1 MRESEVRKLP
11 QILKQITE
19 AKIMEYANVSGDT
32 NPLHLDES
40 FAETTD
46 FGARIAHGM
55 LTLSFI
61 SEMMIAEFGIAWIAT
76 GSLRVRFKGPAYIGD
91 KIATIGEITSQTEAD
106 GHNLIECSV
115 GIINQNTNEP
125 IITGIAKV
133 QVNISE

>member
-1 MRESEVRKLP
+1 MLNSESRKLP
-11 QILKQITE
+11 QISKQITE
-19 AKIMEYANVSGDT
+19 AQIVEYANVSGDK
-32 NPLHLDES
+32 NPLHLDAS

-61 SEMMIAEFGIAWIAT
+61 SEMMVAEFGISWITT
-76 GSLRVRFKGPAYIGD
+76 GSLKVRFKGPAYIGD
-91 KIATIGEITSQTEAD
+91 KIATIGEIISQTES
-106 GHNLIECSV
+106 GEHNLIECSV
-115 GIINQNTNEP
+115 GIINQKTNEP